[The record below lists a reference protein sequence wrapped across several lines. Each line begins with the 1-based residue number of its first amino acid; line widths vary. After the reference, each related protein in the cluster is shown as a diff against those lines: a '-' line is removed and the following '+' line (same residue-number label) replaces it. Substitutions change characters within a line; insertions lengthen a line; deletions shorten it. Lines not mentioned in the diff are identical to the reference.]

1 MMESIECP
9 VPDCTY
15 ATPANTDAI
24 VVAALLNAHATSYH
38 SRDTS
43 AKVEKVKRP
52 TISTAGSSEE
62 CAYFKTRWDDYKTAT
77 KVTDAEC
84 VVQLLECCDETL
96 RKDLTRSAG
105 GSLTSK
111 SEAEVL
117 SAIRTLSAYVMKVV
131 QNQFYHSVK
140 EITPRKTIF
149 LEKYIYCCTLE
160 IFREENTMVAR
171 VALHNTRQ
179 DRDEPV
185 RNFGARLRSATSRLL
200 LFLIR
205 QHSQNL
211 NFKKNQITKSL
222 WTSRREK

>member
-24 VVAALLNAHATSYH
+24 VVAALLNAHATTH

-62 CAYFKTRWDDYKTAT
+62 WAYFKTRWDDYKTAT
-77 KVTDAEC
+77 KVTGAEC

-96 RKDLTRSAG
+96 RKDLTWSAG

-117 SAIRTLSAYVMKVV
+117 SAIRTLAV
-131 QNQFYHSVK
+131 
-140 EITPRKTIF
+140 
-149 LEKYIYCCTLE
+149 
-160 IFREENTMVAR
+160 REENTTQNSELRNLFNIIHVFMCAIT
-171 VALHNTRQ
+171 LPYLNTLG
-179 DRDEPV
+179 V
-185 RNFGARLRSATSRLL
+185 
-200 LFLIR
+200 
-205 QHSQNL
+205 L
-211 NFKKNQITKSL
+211 NT
-222 WTSRREK
+222 